1 MDPMTMVSE
10 QSRALD
16 LPPADTAPP
25 SRRTVW
31 AAFSAATAAVLGFLP
46 LHAVW
51 AMGIPLFA
59 DPDLFRAWHA
69 DGGAYLWTLN
79 AMVLLPAV
87 LALAL
92 VRPWGLT
99 FPSWVPAVAGRR
111 VPRLLLI
118 VPGHAVAL
126 ALGAYTA
133 AAPIVLAL
141 QWNHPAA
148 IFSAGSVIFGIGVF
162 AVLVGGL
169 AVATRSYARRTRS

>member
-1 MDPMTMVSE
+1 MTIVSE
-10 QSRALD
+10 KSRALHV
-16 LPPADTAPP
+16 PPAVTAPP

-31 AAFSAATAAVLGFLP
+31 AAGSAAAAAVIGFLP

-51 AMGIPLFA
+51 ALGIPLFA
-59 DPDLFRAWHA
+59 NANLFHAWYA
-69 DGGAYLWTLN
+69 DGGGAYLWALN

-92 VRPWGLT
+92 VRPWGLI
-99 FPSWVPAVAGRR
+99 FPRWVPMVAGHR

-118 VPGHAVAL
+118 VPGVAVSV

-133 AAPIVLAL
+133 IAPIVLAL

-148 IFSAGSVIFGIGVF
+148 IFHAGTVIFGIGVF